1 MRANSTQI
9 YVPDDV
15 GRDVLLALFGDK
27 ALKDPTNF
35 NADPDVP
42 SGFRLAVLV
51 RPWALK
57 FWKATRTLY
66 SQYSFSNAASRR
78 IKSKFRLAK
87 TAEEDLESMCF
98 LEPVDEQPLTH
109 AQALGESVATI
120 SADSADWG
128 KEDEIRNC
136 FKDLNDKLGEWYDIE
151 VFINP
156 EIEKSPPPKIIDLQ
170 KGVYNLA
177 RTHRIHL
184 HTLARIN
191 SNPGGEALRKFRAM
205 LDQVYEREEL
215 TPEMGEAA
223 HSLVFEGAG
232 DEAEERVGPEA
243 NEDEDAQ
250 ETVAPPVGVEPYLR
264 FDEQAIL
271 EYVLR
276 AKFEDGEYRIPGMR
290 RWDTR
295 PNSTKKTSTATESD
309 AEDEEEDIE
318 EEEDEEE
325 DSDEEEV
332 EPTPRAAIPRWKPD
346 NPAQTKK
353 QSKGKGMGSGK
364 GKGKGKGEG
373 KGKGKGKGKVKG
385 KKPEREVESH
395 LSVPLK
401 PYWVQLVGAAAAIGA
416 AYAEED
422 VESCPWGRN
431 KEHAEGVIIADDMGL
446 GKTFTSIMVIL
457 LLSYYVLDN
466 PLHPWVMLRDRSS
479 LLSKSISEIESE
491 VDSRWIEQAGT
502 FARTGQSK
510 PPNLDSIIIAPTS
523 LISNWISEFD
533 RATDKLVL
541 TVITSGRA
549 GMAEGAVALIKSTM
563 DRWNSEVPDSEAPCN
578 QVLLISTSV
587 LVKLH
592 QRMQDD
598 ADDSLFNLD
607 FGLHVFD
614 ECHAVKE
621 TSKINDATRRLSRRA
636 TFRIGLTGTPVV
648 NKPIDMWRQL
658 NALGF
663 SVARGIEGKSS
674 TLPLEVR
681 NLQHI
686 QHEADRIRRDDWR
699 STAQDWTTPTG
710 EDHPQASTYQHNS
723 QEEMEKRREAMDRY
737 SGAIHDHTSREIRKH
752 NRFFIRRQ
760 RGQTNIKGEL
770 LLPLGKLSRFI
781 IHFDMRDDE
790 CESAL
795 QLIREEEQRLLERY
809 AHVPN
814 FR

>member
-1 MRANSTQI
+1 MFPRA
-9 YVPDDV
+9 
-15 GRDVLLALFGDK
+15 GR
-27 ALKDPTNF
+27 
-35 NADPDVP
+35 
-42 SGFRLAVLV
+42 R
-51 RPWALK
+51 
-57 FWKATRTLY
+57 AT
-66 SQYSFSNAASRR
+66 
-78 IKSKFRLAK
+78 
-87 TAEEDLESMCF
+87 
-98 LEPVDEQPLTH
+98 LTCS
-109 AQALGESVATI
+109 ALGESVAAI
-120 SADSADWG
+120 SDDSADWG
-128 KEDEIRNC
+128 KQDEIRNC
-136 FKDLNDKLGEWYDIE
+136 FKALNDKLGEWYDIE

-184 HTLARIN
+184 QTLARIH
-191 SNPGGEALRKFRAM
+191 SNAGGEALRKFRAM
-205 LDQVYEREEL
+205 LDQVFEREEL
-215 TPEMGEAA
+215 TPEMGEAGD
-223 HSLVFEGAG
+223 SLMFEGAG
-232 DEAEERVGPEA
+232 DEAEERVGQEV
-243 NEDEDAQ
+243 NKDEDAQ
-250 ETVAPPVGVEPYLR
+250 ETVAPPVGVEPYLK
-264 FDEQAIL
+264 FDEMAIL

-276 AKFEDGEYRIPGMR
+276 AKYEDGEYRIPGMR

-295 PNSTKKTSTATESD
+295 PNSTKKTSTAAESD
-309 AEDEEEDIE
+309 AEEDEEESMDE

-332 EPTPRAAIPRWKPD
+332 EPTPRAGVPRWKPD

-353 QSKGKGMGSGK
+353 QSKGKGK
-364 GKGKGKGEG
+364 GKGKAKGKAKG
-373 KGKGKGKGKVKG
+373 KGKGKGKGK
-385 KKPEREVESH
+385 KPQQIAESP
-395 LSVPLK
+395 LPVPLK

-422 VESCPWGRN
+422 LESCPWGRN
-431 KEHAEGVIIADDMGL
+431 KDHAEGVIIADDMGL

-466 PLHPWVMLRDRSS
+466 PFHPWVMLRDRSS
-479 LLSKSISEIESE
+479 LLKKSISEIDSE
-491 VDSRWIEQAGT
+491 VDSRWIEQSGT
-502 FARTGQSK
+502 FAKTGQSK
-510 PPNLDSIIIAPTS
+510 PPNLCSIIIAPTS

-541 TVITSGRA
+541 TTISSGRA
-549 GMAEGAVALIKSTM
+549 GVAEGAVALIKSTM
-563 DRWNSEVPDSEAPCN
+563 DRWNSEAPDSEAPCN

-607 FGLHVFD
+607 FGLLVFD

-663 SVARGIEGKSS
+663 SVASGIEGKAS

-681 NLQHI
+681 NLQYI
-686 QHEADRIRRDDWR
+686 QHEADRLRRDDWR
-699 STAQDWTTPTG
+699 STAQDWMTPTG
-710 EDHPQASTYQHNS
+710 EDQPQASTYHHNS
-723 QEEMEKRREAMDRY
+723 QEEMEKRIESMDRY

-752 NRFFIRRQ
+752 NRYVIRRQ

-795 QLIREEEQRLLERY
+795 QLIREEEKRLMERY

-814 FR
+814 FK